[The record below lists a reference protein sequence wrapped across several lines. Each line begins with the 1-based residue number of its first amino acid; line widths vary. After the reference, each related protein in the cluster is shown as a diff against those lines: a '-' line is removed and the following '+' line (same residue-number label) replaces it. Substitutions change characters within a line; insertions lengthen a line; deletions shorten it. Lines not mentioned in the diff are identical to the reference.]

1 MSERIFTLNKK
12 VSNANNNDSQN
23 QKSYHCDSI
32 MNLESNNDNS
42 ENYWK
47 KIYSKNK
54 SSDKS
59 IFIYKKLKRKLNYFI
74 FRNDS
79 NWF

>member
-12 VSNANNNDSQN
+12 ISTANKNDSQN

-32 MNLESNNDNS
+32 MNLTVTNDDNS

-54 SSDKS
+54 SNDKS
-59 IFIYKKLKRKLNYFI
+59 KFILY
-74 FRNDS
+74 
-79 NWF
+79 